1 MSEPDHN
8 PFAAPLSQNLAET
21 PARYVDFEGLRT
33 TGNGLRL
40 IYFSLLLLVL
50 LVLAVF
56 GGAFFTAR
64 APGPNPSGL
73 AFILVTGIGMLLIA
87 LMSLIGGVMCI
98 TVPQESGGKWLVTAS
113 VVIQGLNL
121 LVMLTAALFFG
132 FGRGNIIVSVVNGIS
147 LILFLLFL
155 RRVSSFIDRDD
166 LRRRSARVLI
176 FLFVYVIAVISTAM
190 IPIQG
195 ALNSAVAYGLI
206 GGVGA
211 LILFLMFANLVNDMS
226 KAIRHPE
233 SSIESSR
240 GHI

>member
-21 PARYVDFEGLRT
+21 PAGYVDFEALRT

-73 AFILVTGIGMLLIA
+73 GMLLIA

-195 ALNSAVAYGLI
+195 AINSAVAYGLI